1 MGYLAASVTPPR
13 QSRPPRTPLAI
24 ALAAS
29 LAAAAGAPVRAQ
41 DAPAPPPVEAEID
54 APAIA
59 SPLAVF
65 EGRLVR
71 EVRLDGLDRVP
82 PQLVRN
88 TLRTTVG
95 RPLSLETVRRDI
107 RNLHRLGEF
116 RRISAA
122 AELFEDGSL
131 AVLYGFEEAPILA
144 DIVVEGNVEVDS
156 EAIARAAAGAQLIA
170 GAPIDDFRVDQAARA
185 VEELYRRQGY
195 FAAQVTVDETELAE
209 SGVVILRVRE
219 GQQAR
224 VARID
229 FVGNDLV
236 EAKKLRPVIDTDT
249 ATWFESGPFD
259 PQQLTDDVGAIV
271 RYYRERG
278 FLDARADWRVI
289 PSPNG
294 REVIIEFLVEEGELF
309 TLRRITAETATGE
322 PLTVFTEAQ
331 LQALAPLKP
340 GDALERPALE
350 AAAAAVRDAYWRLGY
365 VDARLDSSERHVTG
379 EEGFEELWR
388 RSGRDPR
395 AFYELLIDA
404 ETPQADLRLVIV
416 EGERFRTGEV
426 IIRGNTITKGD
437 VVRREVRV
445 SPGAPLDRVGVEL
458 TQRRLANSRLF
469 ARPSPADPNAGAQ
482 VEILPEDPAHPGYR
496 DVLVEITETNTSS
509 LNFGAQVNSDAGLA
523 GFIEAR
529 FWNFDITDPPT
540 SFDDWASG
548 RSFRGGGQSL
558 TLRASP
564 GTEIQ
569 NYSVSFTEPYLFEQ
583 DLSLTTGASLVDRFF
598 DDYDENRV
606 SARLALGRRFGERWV
621 GSGTLRL
628 DSVELSDID
637 ADAPVDVF
645 AVEDRNSL
653 YGLGFGLTRTSV
665 PADQRLSPGEG
676 SQTELSIE
684 QVFGDFS
691 FNKLALEHTAF
702 LTIGEDF
709 LGRRQIISTR
719 VAASY
724 IPQEDEAPVYER
736 YYLGGRSFRGFDFRG
751 VSPRGVRNDNGMLG
765 SDPIGGEWS
774 FFAGLQYEHPLAGIT
789 PGPRGRTDPVI
800 SGVVFLDTGTVQ
812 RDVGFEDYRVSVGF
826 GLRIRVPQLTSVP
839 LAFDFGF
846 PLVSQDGDD
855 EQIFSFAVDLPL

>member
-1 MGYLAASVTPPR
+1 MRYLSAFVTPLIQTR
-13 QSRPPRTPLAI
+13 LLRAACARPLAL

-29 LAAAAGAPVRAQ
+29 AAVSIAPLALGQ
-41 DAPAPPPVEAEID
+41 DMTAEGEID
-54 APAIA
+54 ALAIA

-71 EVRLDGLDRVP
+71 EVRLEGLERVP

-116 RRISAA
+116 RRISAS

-131 AVLYGFEEAPILA
+131 AVIYAFDEAPILA
-144 DIVVEGNVEVDS
+144 DIVVEGNVEIET
-156 EAIARAAAGAQLIA
+156 EAIARAAAGAQLVA
-170 GAPIDDFRVDQAARA
+170 GAPIDEFRVDQAARA
-185 VEELYRRQGY
+185 VEELYRRRGY
-195 FAAQVTVDETELAE
+195 FAAEATVDETELAE
-209 SGVVILRVRE
+209 TGVVVLRVRE

-229 FVGNDLV
+229 FVGN
-236 EAKKLRPVIDTDT
+236 ERIESRKLRPVVDTRT
-249 ATWFESGPFD
+249 ATWFESGPYD
-259 PQQLTDDVGAIV
+259 PRQLTDDVGAIV
-271 RYYRERG
+271 RYYRDRG
-278 FLDARADWRVI
+278 HLDARADWRVI

-294 REVIIEFLVEEGELF
+294 REVIVEFLIEEGEQY
-309 TLRRITAETATGE
+309 TLRRVTAESATGE
-322 PLTVFTEAQ
+322 PLRVFTEEQ
-331 LQALAPLKP
+331 IQALAPIRP
-340 GDALERPALE
+340 GDALERARLQ
-350 AAAAAVRDAYWRLGY
+350 ATATAIRDAFWRLGY
-365 VDARLDSSERHVTG
+365 VDARLETSERHVTG
-379 EEGFEELWR
+379 EEAFEDLWR
-388 RSGRDPR
+388 RTGRDPR
-395 AFYELLIDA
+395 AFYELLVDA
-404 ETPQADLRLVIV
+404 EAPQADLRVVIT
-416 EGERFRTGEV
+416 EGERYRTGEV
-426 IIRGNTITKGD
+426 LIRGNTITKGD
-437 VVRREVRV
+437 VIRREVRV
-445 SPGAPLDRVGVEL
+445 TPGEPLDRVGVEL

-482 VEILPEDPAHPGYR
+482 VEILPADPAQPGYR

-529 FWNFDITDPPT
+529 FWNFDITDPPE
-540 SFDDWASG
+540 SFDDWVSG

-569 NYSVSFTEPYLFEQ
+569 NYSIAFSDPYLFEQ
-583 DLSLTTGASLVDRFF
+583 DLSLSTSAALVDRFF
-598 DDYDENRV
+598 EDYDENRV
-606 SARLALGRRFGERWV
+606 SGRLALGRRFGERWV
-621 GSGTLRL
+621 GTGSLRL

-645 AVEDRNSL
+645 AVEDRNTL
-653 YGLGFGLTRTSV
+653 YGLGFSLTRTSV

-691 FNKLALEHTAF
+691 FTKLALEQTAF

-709 LGRRQIISTR
+709 LGRRQIVSTR
-719 VAASY
+719 VAARY

-736 YYLGGRSFRGFDFRG
+736 HYLGGRSFRGFDFRG
-751 VSPRGVRNDNGMLG
+751 VSPRGIRNNDGMLG

-774 FFAGLQYEHPLAGIT
+774 FFAGIQYEHPLAGVT
-789 PGPRGRTDPVI
+789 PGPRGRSDPI
-800 SGVVFLDTGTVQ
+800 LSGVVFLDTGTVQ

-846 PLVSQDGDD
+846 PIVTEDGDD